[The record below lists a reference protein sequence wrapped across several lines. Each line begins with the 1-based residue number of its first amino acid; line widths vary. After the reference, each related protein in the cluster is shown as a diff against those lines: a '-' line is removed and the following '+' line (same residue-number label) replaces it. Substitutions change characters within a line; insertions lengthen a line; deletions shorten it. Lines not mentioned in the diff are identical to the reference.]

1 MNAHLRQAA
10 LGCLVFHLHIALGHA
25 SPPVDASFAQSLTT
39 AELKRLY
46 LACDFHASASRL
58 STSDVMHCSILS
70 EELKNRVFGGDLDR
84 LLVWWRTQRL
94 LQEDGAGISGES

>member
-10 LGCLVFHLHIALGHA
+10 LGCLVFHLHIALGQA
-25 SPPVDASFAQSLTT
+25 SPPVDASFARSLTP
-39 AELKRLY
+39 AELKRVY
-46 LACDFHASASRL
+46 LACDFEATRSRL
-58 STSDVMHCSILS
+58 SPSDVMHCSILS

-94 LQEDGAGISGES
+94 QQEDGVGAES